1 MTESLIKNKY
11 DINLKG
17 KDFLSLAELSS
28 DEILFLIDEA
38 IKLKQMQKNGEQH
51 PFLKGKVLGMIFE
64 KSSTRT
70 RVSFEVGMYQLGGQ
84 AIFLSNRDIQLGRG
98 ETIYDTAK
106 VLSRYVDGL
115 MIRTFAHST
124 VEAFAKYSSVP
135 VINGLT
141 DLHHPT
147 QVLAD
152 LQTIYEH
159 KRRLEGLKMCFIG
172 DGNNNMAHSLI
183 EGAVKVGMDIS
194 IASPEGFMPN
204 EKVVKNA
211 QTVAN
216 NTGSTIQIS
225 VDPQQMIVGAD
236 VVVTDVFTSMGQE
249 DETEERLQVFTP
261 YQVNDEL
268 CKHANNDYIFLH
280 CLPAHRGEEVTAS
293 IIDGPHSVVFDEAE
307 NRLHAQK
314 AILKNLL

>member
-1 MTESLIKNKY
+1 VTESLIKNKY

-106 VLSRYVDGL
+106 VLSRYIDGL

-204 EKVVKNA
+204 EEVVKNA

>member
-268 CKHANNDYIFLH
+268 CKHAKNDYIFLH

>member
-17 KDFLSLAELSS
+17 KDFLSLDELSS

-204 EKVVKNA
+204 EEVVKNA